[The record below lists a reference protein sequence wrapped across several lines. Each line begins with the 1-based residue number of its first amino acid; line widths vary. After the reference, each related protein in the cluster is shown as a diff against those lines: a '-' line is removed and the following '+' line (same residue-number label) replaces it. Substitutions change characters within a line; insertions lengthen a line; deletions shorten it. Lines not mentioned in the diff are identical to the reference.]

1 MVFPI
6 DSAWVS
12 ARYYSPLAARMPR
25 VIFTS
30 NLQRHVPCPP
40 CTVPER
46 TARETLENAF
56 ALAPRVRGYVLD
68 EHGEL
73 RHHMVV
79 FVNGRACADR
89 CGLADSVSEGDEVV
103 VMQALSGG

>member
-1 MVFPI
+1 
-6 DSAWVS
+6 
-12 ARYYSPLAARMPR
+12 MPR
-25 VIFTS
+25 VAFTA

-40 CTVPER
+40 CVVAGATV
-46 TARETLENAF
+46 REALDNAF
-56 ALAPRVRGYVLD
+56 AREPRARGYVVD

-79 FVNGRACADR
+79 FVNGIACADR
-89 CGLADSVSEGDEVV
+89 RGLSDPVADGDEVV

>member
-1 MVFPI
+1 
-6 DSAWVS
+6 
-12 ARYYSPLAARMPR
+12 MPR
-25 VIFTS
+25 IVFTA

-40 CTVPER
+40 GEVPGTTVR
-46 TARETLENAF
+46 QVLENAF
-56 ALAPRVRGYVLD
+56 AREPRVRGYVVD

-89 CGLADSVSEGDEVV
+89 RGLSDPVAEGDEVV